1 MRESRPARDIQGV
14 RLEATIRK
22 ALADAWARGATKQ
35 EADRTAVQM
44 AREKFPDKPQH
55 EISELIQRMRG
66 ELA

>member
-1 MRESRPARDIQGV
+1 V

-35 EADRTAVQM
+35 EAIMTAVQM
-44 AREKFPDKPQH
+44 AREKFPDKPQR
-55 EISELIQRMRG
+55 EISELIQKMRG